1 MAATPAR
8 QEASN
13 MFLRLAA
20 FLREQ
25 LDPLVVQYDER
36 LRTVP
41 GYANLPEAARHDLDD
56 TARQAD
62 AEANMTADDSVCTR
76 SRGNC

>member
-1 MAATPAR
+1 
-8 QEASN
+8 

-41 GYANLPEAARHDLDD
+41 GYANLPRPRATTWNDVL
-56 TARQAD
+56 QAHGRLPGS
-62 AEANMTADDSVCTR
+62 E
-76 SRGNC
+76 